1 LSINRGLH
9 SIRHLQR
16 VDASSLTDNSL
27 SRSQFTI
34 PLTRLFATATKAAT
48 RKAKTTATK
57 SSTKK
62 ASKKTVKKPAN
73 TAKKA
78 VAKKP
83 KSKVKPQKLLSPEQK
98 EKLEIKKLK
107 ELALSTPKGKPSTP
121 WVVLLKEYSAEH
133 ASTGKSAVSF
143 AKEAAAKYKS
153 LSPGEIEVCK

>member
-1 LSINRGLH
+1 MSINRLLH

-34 PLTRLFATATKAAT
+34 PLTRLFATATKAAART
-48 RKAKTTATK
+48 KAKTTVTK

-78 VAKKP
+78 VAKP

-121 WVVLLKEYSAEH
+121 WVVLLKEYSVEH
-133 ASTGKSAVSF
+133 ASPGKSAVSF